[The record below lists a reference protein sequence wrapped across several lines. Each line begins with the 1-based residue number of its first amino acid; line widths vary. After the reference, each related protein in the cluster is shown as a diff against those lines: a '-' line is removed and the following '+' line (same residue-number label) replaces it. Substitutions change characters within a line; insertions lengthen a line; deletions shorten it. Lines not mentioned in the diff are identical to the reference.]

1 MRILVPFMN
10 PTNTLP
16 GEGALSGGIEK
27 FIIQIQETFD
37 DVKIIQLPFVLTK
50 MNSKKFR
57 DIVEDDTNQIIV
69 LFEEEYPELAEEFQN
84 IQEEMY
90 EMFAR
95 KHMDYGL
102 NNIALGGNLT
112 NQEDKKFSLTG
123 LCIRLTDK
131 ISRLKNLLING
142 KNFVEGENMEDTFID
157 IANYGIIGLL
167 VGRDKWK
174 K

>member
-1 MRILVPFMN
+1 MGDSVSKYHELISEEEFDQLVEKN
-10 PTNTLP
+10 PDAVTVSL
-16 GEGALSGGIEK
+16 AV
-27 FIIQIQETFD
+27 ETFE
-37 DVKIIQLPFVLTK
+37 
-50 MNSKKFR
+50 N
-57 DIVEDDTNQIIV
+57 
-69 LFEEEYPELAEEFQN
+69 EYPELSEEYKR
-84 IQEEMY
+84 ISEEMY

-102 NNIALGGNLT
+102 NNIALGGDLKNP
-112 NQEDKKFSLTG
+112 EDRKFSLTG

-142 KNFVEGENMEDTFID
+142 KNYVKGEGMEDTFID

>member
-1 MRILVPFMN
+1 MGDSIKKYMESLEKKIN
-10 PTNTLP
+10 
-16 GEGALSGGIEK
+16 SGGH
-27 FIIQIQETFD
+27 FSANA
-37 DVKIIQLPFVLTK
+37 IQLEKVMSDREI
-50 MNSKKFR
+50 MNAKKGKKSPKSPTHKKLPPNLNSTP
-57 DIVEDDTNQIIV
+57 IEV
-69 LFEEEYPELAEEFQN
+69 FEHEYPELSNEFKN
-84 IQEEMY
+84 IQKEMY

-102 NNIALGGNLT
+102 NNIALGGDILNS
-112 NQEDKKFSLTG
+112 EDDKKFSLTG

-142 KNFVEGENMEDTFID
+142 RSFVKGEGMEDTFID

>member
-1 MRILVPFMN
+1 MGDSVKKHFELVSEAEFDKAVKKE
-10 PTNTLP
+10 NTIAGL
-16 GEGALSGGIEK
+16 GVIEV
-27 FIIQIQETFD
+27 FET
-37 DVKIIQLPFVLTK
+37 
-50 MNSKKFR
+50 S
-57 DIVEDDTNQIIV
+57 
-69 LFEEEYPELAEEFQN
+69 YPELSSEFKK
-84 IQEEMY
+84 IQDEMY

-102 NNIALGGNLT
+102 NNIALGGDLKNE
-112 NQEDKKFSLTG
+112 NDKKFSLTG

-131 ISRLKNLLING
+131 ISRLKNLLTNG
-142 KNFVEGENMEDTFID
+142 KNFVKGEGMEDTFID

>member
-1 MRILVPFMN
+1 MGDSISKYYELVSEEEFDK
-10 PTNTLP
+10 TVKKLKKKSID
-16 GEGALSGGIEK
+16 GLGVIEV
-27 FIIQIQETFD
+27 FET
-37 DVKIIQLPFVLTK
+37 
-50 MNSKKFR
+50 
-57 DIVEDDTNQIIV
+57 
-69 LFEEEYPELAEEFQN
+69 EYPELANEFKS
-84 IQEEMY
+84 IQSEMY

-102 NNIALGGNLT
+102 NNIALGGDLT
-112 NQEDKKFSLTG
+112 NNEDKKYSLTG
-123 LCIRLTDK
+123 LAIRLTDK

-142 KNFVEGENMEDTFID
+142 KNYVKGEGMEDTFID

>member
-1 MRILVPFMN
+1 MGESVSKYHELISEEEFDQLVEKN
-10 PTNTLP
+10 PDSVTVSL
-16 GEGALSGGIEK
+16 AV
-27 FIIQIQETFD
+27 ETFE
-37 DVKIIQLPFVLTK
+37 
-50 MNSKKFR
+50 N
-57 DIVEDDTNQIIV
+57 
-69 LFEEEYPELAEEFQN
+69 EYPELSEEYKR
-84 IQEEMY
+84 ISEEMY

-102 NNIALGGNLT
+102 NNIALGGDLKNSD
-112 NQEDKKFSLTG
+112 DKKFSLTG

-142 KNFVEGENMEDTFID
+142 KNYVKGEGMEDTFID

>member
-1 MRILVPFMN
+1 MGSIISKYFENVGHFGN
-10 PTNTLP
+10 NAK
-16 GEGALSGGIEK
+16 EIEK
-27 FIIQIQETFD
+27 VMSDREIMNAKGGLKVPKKKIQDLID
-37 DVKIIQLPFVLTK
+37 D
-50 MNSKKFR
+50 
-57 DIVEDDTNQIIV
+57 ETNQIIAI
-69 LFEEEYPELAEEFQN
+69 FEEEYPELSNEFQD
-84 IQEEMY
+84 IQDEMY

-102 NNIALGGNLT
+102 NNIALGGDLT
-112 NQEDKKFSLTG
+112 NKEDKKFSLTG

-142 KNFVEGENMEDTFID
+142 RSFVKGEGMEDTFID

>member
-1 MRILVPFMN
+1 MGDSVKKHFELVSEAEFDKAVEKE
-10 PTNTLP
+10 NTITGL
-16 GEGALSGGIEK
+16 GVVEV
-27 FIIQIQETFD
+27 FET
-37 DVKIIQLPFVLTK
+37 
-50 MNSKKFR
+50 S
-57 DIVEDDTNQIIV
+57 
-69 LFEEEYPELAEEFQN
+69 YPELSSEFKK
-84 IQEEMY
+84 IQDEMY

-102 NNIALGGNLT
+102 NNIALGGDLKN
-112 NQEDKKFSLTG
+112 EADKKFSLTG

-131 ISRLKNLLING
+131 ISRLKNLLSNG
-142 KNFVEGENMEDTFID
+142 KNFVKGEGMEDTFID

>member
-1 MRILVPFMN
+1 MGDSVSKYHELISEEEFDQLV
-10 PTNTLP
+10 
-16 GEGALSGGIEK
+16 EK
-27 FIIQIQETFD
+27 DPDAVTVSLVVETFE
-37 DVKIIQLPFVLTK
+37 
-50 MNSKKFR
+50 N
-57 DIVEDDTNQIIV
+57 
-69 LFEEEYPELAEEFQN
+69 EYPELSEEYKR
-84 IQEEMY
+84 ISEEMY

-102 NNIALGGNLT
+102 NNIALGGDLT
-112 NQEDKKFSLTG
+112 NAEDKKFSLTG
-123 LCIRLTDK
+123 LAIRLTDK

-142 KNFVEGENMEDTFID
+142 KNYVRGEGMEDTFID

>member
-1 MRILVPFMN
+1 MGSSVTKYLEENEGHFGNKIKQITMSDREIMN
-10 PTNTLP
+10 
-16 GEGALSGGIEK
+16 AKDSK
-27 FIIQIQETFD
+27 KIQEFMD
-37 DVKIIQLPFVLTK
+37 D
-50 MNSKKFR
+50 
-57 DIVEDDTNQIIV
+57 ETNQIITI
-69 LFEEEYPELAEEFQN
+69 FEEEYPDLANEFQN
-84 IQEEMY
+84 IQDEMY

-102 NNIALGGNLT
+102 NNIALGGDIVN
-112 NQEDKKFSLTG
+112 NSNDKKFSLTG

-131 ISRLKNLLING
+131 ISRLKNLLVNG
-142 KNFVEGENMEDTFID
+142 RSFVEGEGMEDTFID

>member
-1 MRILVPFMN
+1 MGSIISKYFENVGHFGN
-10 PTNTLP
+10 NAK
-16 GEGALSGGIEK
+16 EIEK
-27 FIIQIQETFD
+27 VMSDREIMNAKQGVSSKLSIQ
-37 DVKIIQLPFVLTK
+37 V
-50 MNSKKFR
+50 
-57 DIVEDDTNQIIV
+57 
-69 LFEEEYPELAEEFQN
+69 FEKEYPELSKEFKK
-84 IQEEMY
+84 IQKEMY

-102 NNIALGGNLT
+102 NNIALGGDIVN
-112 NQEDKKFSLTG
+112 NSDDKQFSLTG

-131 ISRLKNLLING
+131 ISRLKNLLVNG
-142 KNFVEGENMEDTFID
+142 RSFVEGEGMEDTFID